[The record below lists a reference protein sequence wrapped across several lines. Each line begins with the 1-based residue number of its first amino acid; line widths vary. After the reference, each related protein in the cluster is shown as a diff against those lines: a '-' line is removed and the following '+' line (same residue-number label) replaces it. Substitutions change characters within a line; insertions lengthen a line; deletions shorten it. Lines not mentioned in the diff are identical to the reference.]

1 MGKVK
6 FIMGKVFMLDIYDN
20 VVKILNFKSSSVEC
34 FQELDKLRTFL
45 KNEKIFEKNFEM
57 KSISEISIVN
67 YTEKEEISVEILNDS
82 QEEYNSLKQPQYDI
96 FYDIEFENLRDN
108 LLETKKKQITLK
120 KLKATN
126 DDVNILF

>member
-57 KSISEISIVN
+57 KSISEISLEN

-82 QEEYNSLKQPQYDI
+82 QEEYSSLKQPQHDI
-96 FYDIEFENLRDN
+96 FYDFEFENLRDN